1 MVSTLVRGIC
11 HACSVSKGVILQN
24 VIPYTLAMRRHR
36 ERADSAS
43 GTRRSKVTEV
53 ESSITEKEATGLKDK
68 DFVVALYLT
77 GMHGNKAEGRAR
89 LPNHPFAIEDS
100 AGVGCACTRAE
111 ANLDNDASVIYDAW
125 SLEIRRNDITRGVIK
140 RTPGMP

>member
-1 MVSTLVRGIC
+1 M
-11 HACSVSKGVILQN
+11 SKGVILQN
-24 VIPYTLAMRRHR
+24 VIPYTLAMQRHH
-36 ERADSAS
+36 EWADSAS
-43 GTRRSKVTEV
+43 GMRRSKVTEV
-53 ESSITEKEATGLKDK
+53 ESSITEKEATELKHK
-68 DFVVALYLT
+68 DFVVALYLM
-77 GMHGNKAEGRAR
+77 GMHSNKAEGRAR